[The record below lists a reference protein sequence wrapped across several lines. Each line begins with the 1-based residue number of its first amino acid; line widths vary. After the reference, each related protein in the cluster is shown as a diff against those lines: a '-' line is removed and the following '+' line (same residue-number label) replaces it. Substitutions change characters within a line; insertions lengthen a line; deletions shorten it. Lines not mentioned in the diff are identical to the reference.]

1 MGYIGISEDRLHHIL
16 GVARKSYKIALERG
30 HDEDF
35 ARKMFVLGW
44 NHDIGYEFSTKPSEH
59 PDISAN
65 ILLDAFYGGKEPWG
79 NIGMDSI
86 KAILKHGKYPIEET
100 EEWIILNQ
108 ADMQVDLKGN
118 EVSVTR
124 RLDDIKERYGEFSD
138 EYLTSCDICYRI
150 NLTAVNLAENHTA

>member
-1 MGYIGISEDRLHHIL
+1 ME
-16 GVARKSYKIALERG
+16 
-30 HDEDF
+30 
-35 ARKMFVLGW
+35 
-44 NHDIGYEFSTKPSEH
+44 
-59 PDISAN
+59 
-65 ILLDAFYGGKEPWG
+65 

-86 KAILKHGKYPIEET
+86 RAILKHGKYPIDET

-118 EVSVTR
+118 EVSVMR

-150 NLTAVNLAENHTA
+150 NLTAVNLSENHTA